1 MGVSKMQNGKRNRKQ
16 IGTENLMQYYLHDVI
31 WAKCAILCVI
41 FTVTTCI
48 NKKIIINMRSVIKK
62 TYGFLKK

>member
-1 MGVSKMQNGKRNRKQ
+1 MGVSKMQNGKRNRKRNE
-16 IGTENLMQYYLHDVI
+16 TENLMQYYLHDV
-31 WAKCAILCVI
+31 WAKFALLCVI